1 MGIPENLNLVKAE
14 IAAAALAAGR
24 SADAVQLIA
33 VSKTKPIGDVRLA
46 MTTGQLDFGENK
58 VQELV
63 EKHAALPH
71 ARWHMIGALQRN
83 KVRQIIPFIHL
94 IHSVD
99 SERLLAEIDRQAG
112 LHNRQVDCL
121 LQINI
126 SDEDQKGGLTEDE
139 AEEILKHI
147 TNYPHVH
154 IKGIMGM
161 AEFTDDATVI
171 SAQFKRLAIGRA
183 RFDAYAGP
191 QVAMQELSMGMSGDF
206 ESAIREGSTMVR
218 VGSSIFGGR

>member
-14 IAAAALAAGR
+14 IAAAAVAAGR
-24 SADAVQLIA
+24 PANAVLLIA
-33 VSKTKPIGDVRLA
+33 VTKTKPIGDVRLA

-63 EKHAALPH
+63 EKHAALPE

-99 SERLLAEIDRQAG
+99 SERLLAEIYRQAG

-126 SDEDQKGGLTEDE
+126 SDEDQKGGLTEGE
-139 AEEILKHI
+139 AEEILQQI
-147 TNYPHVH
+147 TNYPNVH
-154 IKGIMGM
+154 IKGVMGIG
-161 AEFTDDATVI
+161 EFTDDATVI
-171 SAQFKRLAIGRA
+171 SAQFKRLAAA
-183 RFDAYAGP
+183 RSRFEAFVGP
-191 QVAMQELSMGMSGDF
+191 QIVMQDLSMGMSGDF
-206 ESAIREGSTMVR
+206 ESAIQAGSTRVR